1 MFPPR
6 MGSVMNKEG
15 HLELHPPPRPMHH
28 HNQQQ
33 GHMAEGTCW
42 SLALSFD
49 TLVAESQ
56 T

>member
-6 MGSVMNKEG
+6 TGSVMNKEG
-15 HLELHPPPRPMHH
+15 HLELHPPMHH

-33 GHMAEGTCW
+33 GHMAEGTSW

-49 TLVAESQ
+49 ILAAESQ